1 MGPLAKVTFPRIT
14 TKDIW
19 VAGNNGRPDAVK
31 LKVTDPATSRLAT
44 ASSSFLKFG
53 RVGFT
58 PPAPVWLLI

>member
-31 LKVTDPATSRLAT
+31 LK
-44 ASSSFLKFG
+44 G
-53 RVGFT
+53 RG
-58 PPAPVWLLI
+58 